1 MISGG
6 KIKVYLVF
14 RSINRTFGF
23 AESTSAREK
32 SQINLVFPSLN
43 RTFDLRS

>member
-14 RSINRTFGF
+14 RS
-23 AESTSAREK
+23 
-32 SQINLVFPSLN
+32 LN
-43 RTFDLRS
+43 RTFDMLSKVGCILEMKIKWLLFCISLDLHYL